1 MRILFFV
8 FLLFIVGCTAKQA
21 SNEVSSSKENTV
33 QYAKHFRFVTEK
45 NGETAVEIINPDTKD
60 VVRLQPF
67 GNNKNVV
74 ALSSTFIGMID
85 KLGLASAITGVSE
98 MKYVYNQTVKD
109 NFKKGKVLEAGYD
122 TQLSLEK
129 IIASKPTAILHSG
142 YSKDFPHQ
150 KQFESATIQCI
161 PIFDWREES
170 PLGRA
175 EWIKVYGFLYGKSDE
190 AQQLFDAVEQA
201 YLDLKETASK
211 LSPSPLVISGNIIGS
226 EWVSPAG
233 GSFFA
238 QLMKDANIT
247 YNYYNSEGTG
257 SVMNTQ
263 EKILSENKNAVYWIN
278 PGANSLDELKT
289 INPKAVFFDAFN
301 NKQVY
306 CRSHNENYYWEISSI
321 EPDKLLSD
329 LIHISQGKA
338 GKLYFY
344 SQLK

>member
-8 FLLFIVGCTAKQA
+8 SLFFIVGCTTKQA
-21 SNEVSSSKENTV
+21 TKESSAKESTV

-45 NGETAVEIINPDTKD
+45 NGLTALEIINPDTGET
-60 VVRLQPF
+60 VRLQPF
-67 GNNKNVV
+67 GDNNRVV
-74 ALSSTFIGMID
+74 ALSGTFIGMMD
-85 KLGLASAITGVSE
+85 KLKLATAISGVSE
-98 MKYVYNQTVKD
+98 MKYIYNQTVKD
-109 NFKKGKVLEAGYD
+109 NFKKGTVLEAGYD

-129 IIASKPTAILHSG
+129 IIGSKPAAILHSG

-150 KQFESATIQCI
+150 KQFENAGIQCI

-175 EWIKVYGFLYGKSDE
+175 EWIKVYGFLYGKEAE
-190 AQQLFDAVEQA
+190 AQQLFDSVEKA
-201 YLDLKETASK
+201 YLELKETANKLAPSK
-211 LSPSPLVISGNIIGS
+211 LVISGNIMGS

-233 GSFFA
+233 GSFYA

-247 YNYYNSEGTG
+247 YNYYDSEGTG

-263 EKILSENKNAVYWIN
+263 EKILSENRNAAFWIN
-278 PGANSLDELKT
+278 PGASSLDELKT
-289 INPKAVFFDAFN
+289 LNPKAVFFDAFK

-306 CRSHNENYYWEISSI
+306 CRSHNENYYWEISSV

-329 LIHISQGKA
+329 LIHITHGTSGQ
-338 GKLYFY
+338 LYFY